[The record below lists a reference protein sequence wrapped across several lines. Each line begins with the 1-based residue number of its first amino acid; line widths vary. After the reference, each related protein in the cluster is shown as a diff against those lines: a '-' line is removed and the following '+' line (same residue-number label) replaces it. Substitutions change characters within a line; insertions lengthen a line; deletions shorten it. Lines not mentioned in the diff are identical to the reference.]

1 MDIQP
6 IYSVQVRREGSEKVL
21 IYIDGLNEKE
31 ADKVFRQLRF
41 TTKGEG
47 YEKLL
52 LMESGGELLVTR
64 KMSLK

>member
-1 MDIQP
+1 MDIRP

-41 TTKGEG
+41 NTRGEG

-52 LMESGGELLVTR
+52 LFESGEDLMMTR